1 MKKNKIFYAE
11 KKGLTLIEILV
22 AIAISIVIIA
32 ASYEVYNISYKSY
45 KKNYAMAEL
54 SQNAR
59 IALERMSRDVRQT
72 MEILTD
78 LPENPDVGT
87 PPSAIKFQ
95 DGHSYWADGRI
106 QYLTYYLS
114 GTNLNRKISHFTFT
128 TPCETAPPSTWVLF
142 SARDALEQPPAEC
155 DNEDTPRAEKITN
168 LQFWGTSVV
177 TINLTVS
184 DGTTTYNYQTK
195 ALGRNVQ

>member
-1 MKKNKIFYAE
+1 M

-22 AIAISIVIIA
+22 AMAISIVIIM

-59 IALERMSRDVRQT
+59 IALERMTRDIRQT

-78 LPENPDVGT
+78 LPTTPDT
-87 PPSAIKFQ
+87 PETEIKFQ
-95 DGHSYWADGRI
+95 DGHTYLTNGRI
-106 QYLTYYLS
+106 QYITYYLN
-114 GTNLNRKISHFTFT
+114 GTNLNRKRSHYTFT
-128 TPCETAPPSTWVLF
+128 IPCETADPSTWVLS

-155 DNEDTPRAEKITN
+155 DDEDSPRAEKITN

-177 TINLTVS
+177 FINLTVS
-184 DGTTTYNYQTK
+184 DGTNTYTYQTE